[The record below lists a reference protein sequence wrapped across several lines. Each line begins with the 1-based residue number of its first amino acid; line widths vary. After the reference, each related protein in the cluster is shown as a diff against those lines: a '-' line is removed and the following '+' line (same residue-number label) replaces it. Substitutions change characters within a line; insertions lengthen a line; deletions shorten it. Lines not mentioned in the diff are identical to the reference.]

1 MLVSLKWLSDYVDL
15 PDDLDAG
22 ELAHRLTTASAEVE
36 GIRRIGAT
44 WDRELVTVGA
54 VVAVDLHPNA
64 DRLRLATVDYGSD
77 ERQQVVCGAP
87 NVEAGQRVAFGREG
101 ATLIDPQSN
110 EPATLKRAKI
120 RGVESAGMVLSERE
134 LGISDE
140 HEGILVLPEDAPVG
154 LPLVDYLGDAVLD
167 VHTWP
172 NRADTMS
179 MLGIAREVAAIL
191 GSEWHAPNSAYAEDG
206 PAVSEA
212 VAVAIED
219 PGLCARYVATVVEG
233 VTVGPSPRWMQE
245 RLRAAG
251 QRPINNVVD
260 ITNYVML
267 ELGQPLHAFDLAAVQ
282 GAVVVRTARE
292 GERLTTL
299 DGEDRTLSAETL
311 LITDES
317 GAIGLAGVMGG
328 ASTEVGEGT
337 TSILLEAARFDP
349 STIRR
354 SSSRLGLRS
363 EASSR
368 FERGLS
374 SELAMHAARRA
385 TKFFVELCGGTARR
399 GAIDVYP
406 RQHHA
411 PQVTVSRRRLDTV
424 IGFHV
429 PDDEV
434 EGNLRALGFE
444 VEHVNREDADRFV
457 VQPPWWRTDVSI
469 PDDVAEEIVRIAG
482 YDRLVATTL
491 AGRIPRHERRPLS
504 ELRERL
510 RDALVEAGLYEMI
523 SYSLT
528 TEDVLR
534 RVMPA
539 EELAAPRPLRVA
551 NPLSSDR
558 EVLRPTLRHA
568 LLEAVE
574 RNVRAGAPDVALFEM
589 ARVYLPNQ
597 AAGDQLPEERD
608 MIVAAISGVEMDR
621 WGQPSGRPLDF
632 FDAKGV
638 LEQALAELGVTLDFV
653 ADEEFAMLPART
665 ARLRAAGE
673 AVGVLAEVHPETL
686 AQFDIEQA
694 VALFEL
700 DLARLLPHVPERR
713 QASAVPRY
721 PAVEQDLAVVVDGG
735 VEAGALQAVVE
746 GSPLVAEARVF
757 DVYHGEQLPKG
768 KKSVALSIRYQAA
781 DRTLTTDDAN
791 AEQAK
796 LLERLKREFG
806 AEQRG

>member
-1 MLVSLKWLSDYVDL
+1 
-15 PDDLDAG
+15 
-22 ELAHRLTTASAEVE
+22 
-36 GIRRIGAT
+36 
-44 WDRELVTVGA
+44 
-54 VVAVDLHPNA
+54 
-64 DRLRLATVDYGSD
+64 
-77 ERQQVVCGAP
+77 
-87 NVEAGQRVAFGREG
+87 
-101 ATLIDPQSN
+101 
-110 EPATLKRAKI
+110 
-120 RGVESAGMVLSERE
+120 
-134 LGISDE
+134 
-140 HEGILVLPEDAPVG
+140 
-154 LPLVDYLGDAVLD
+154 
-167 VHTWP
+167 
-172 NRADTMS
+172 
-179 MLGIAREVAAIL
+179 
-191 GSEWHAPNSAYAEDG
+191 
-206 PAVSEA
+206 
-212 VAVAIED
+212 
-219 PGLCARYVATVVEG
+219 
-233 VTVGPSPRWMQE
+233 
-245 RLRAAG
+245 
-251 QRPINNVVD
+251 
-260 ITNYVML
+260 
-267 ELGQPLHAFDLAAVQ
+267 
-282 GAVVVRTARE
+282 
-292 GERLTTL
+292 
-299 DGEDRTLSAETL
+299 
-311 LITDES
+311 
-317 GAIGLAGVMGG
+317 MGG

-349 STIRR
+349 PTIRR
-354 SSSRLGLRS
+354 TSSRLGLRS

-374 SELAMHAARRA
+374 PELAMHAARRA

-399 GAIDVYP
+399 GAVDVYP

-444 VEHVNREDADRFV
+444 VDHVNRGDADHFA

-491 AGRIPRHERRPLS
+491 AGRIPRHEPRSLS

-510 RDALVEAGLYEMI
+510 RDALVEAGLYEVI

-539 EELAAPRPLRVA
+539 DELATLRPLRVA

-558 EVLRPTLRHA
+558 ELLRPTLRHA

-574 RNVRAGAPDVALFEM
+574 RNVRAGAPDVALFET
-589 ARVYLPNQ
+589 ARVYLSGES
-597 AAGDQLPEERD
+597 AGDLLPEERE
-608 MIVAAISGVEMDR
+608 MLVAAISGTELDR
-621 WGQPSGRPLDF
+621 WGQPAARPLDF
-632 FDAKGV
+632 FDAKGM

-653 ADEEFAMLPART
+653 ADEEFAMLPGHT
-665 ARLRAAGE
+665 ARLRAGGE
-673 AVGVLAEVHPETL
+673 PVGVLAEVHPQTL
-686 AQFDIEQA
+686 VQFGIEQP

-721 PAVEQDLAVVVDGG
+721 PAVEQDLAIVVDSA
-735 VEAGALQAVVE
+735 VEAGALQTVVE

-757 DVYHGEQLPKG
+757 DVYHGEQLAEG

-791 AEQAK
+791 AEQARI
-796 LLERLKREFG
+796 LARLERELG
-806 AEQRG
+806 AESAVVTRFVREGSRGLRRQRDLRLLRELAEGVRVPHRQVGEHPAVDLDAGALEAVDQPPVGEVVQAGGGVDAHDPQPPEVTLAPAAVPPRVAQGVHHRLVSDLVVFVALAAMPARAGDHFLVAGVRGDAAAGSGHLGSSLLGVAPTLSG

>member
-1 MLVSLKWLSDYVDL
+1 MLVSLKWLRDYVDL

-36 GIRRIGAT
+36 GIHRVGAA
-44 WDRELVTVGA
+44 WDREFVTVGA
-54 VVAVDLHPNA
+54 VVAVDPHPNA
-64 DRLRLATVDYGSD
+64 DRLHLATVDYGG
-77 ERQQVVCGAP
+77 EEPRQVVCGAP

-101 ATLIDPQSN
+101 ATLVDPQSG
-110 EPATLKRAKI
+110 AQTTLKRAQI

-154 LPLVDYLGDAVLD
+154 LPLVDYLGDVVLD

-179 MLGIAREVAAIL
+179 MLGIAREVAAIT
-191 GSEWHAPNSAYAEDG
+191 GAQWQAPDGAYAENG
-206 PAVSEA
+206 PAVSDA
-212 VAVAIED
+212 VAVAIDD
-219 PGLCARYVATVVEG
+219 PGLCARYVATVIES

-251 QRPINNVVD
+251 QRPINNIVD
-260 ITNYVML
+260 ITNYVMF
-267 ELGQPLHAFDLAAVQ
+267 ELGQPLHAFDLAAVR
-282 GAVVVRTARE
+282 GTVVVRTARD

-299 DGEDRTLSAETL
+299 DGEDRALTSDTL
-311 LITDES
+311 LITDDS
-317 GAIGLAGVMGG
+317 GAIALAGVMGG

-349 STIRR
+349 PTIRR
-354 SSSRLGLRS
+354 TSSRLGLRS

-374 SELAMHAARRA
+374 PELAMHAARRA

-399 GAIDVYP
+399 GAVDVYP

-444 VEHVNREDADRFV
+444 VEHVNRGDADHFA

-491 AGRIPRHERRPLS
+491 AGRIPRHEPRSLS

-510 RDALVEAGLYEMI
+510 RDALVEAGLYEVI

-539 EELAAPRPLRVA
+539 DELAALRPLRVA

-558 EVLRPTLRHA
+558 ELLRPTLRHA

-574 RNVRAGAPDVALFEM
+574 RNVRAGAPDVALFET
-589 ARVYLPNQ
+589 ARVYLSGES
-597 AAGDQLPEERD
+597 AGDLLPEERE
-608 MIVAAISGVEMDR
+608 MLVAAISGTELDR
-621 WGQPSGRPLDF
+621 WGQPAARPLDF
-632 FDAKGV
+632 FDAKGM

-653 ADEEFAMLPART
+653 ADEEFAMLPGHT
-665 ARLRAAGE
+665 ARLRAGGE
-673 AVGVLAEVHPETL
+673 PVGVLAEVHPQTL
-686 AQFDIEQA
+686 VQFGIEQP

-721 PAVEQDLAVVVDGG
+721 PAVEQDLAIVVDSA
-735 VEAGALQAVVE
+735 VEAGALQTVVE

-757 DVYHGEQLPKG
+757 DVYHGEQLAEG

-791 AEQAK
+791 AEQARI
-796 LLERLKREFG
+796 LARLERELG
-806 AEQRG
+806 AEQRS